1 MAYAGTFD
9 ASQVQ
14 QHNSPSELVD
24 AALLEGKRL
33 RDTGHVSEAIATY
46 SRAVTL
52 SRNAKD
58 SEREAKSFILLSVA
72 QNILFQYS
80 AALTSS
86 EQGLAAASRA
96 GNMVLQGSANG
107 NISTV
112 YSQLGD
118 LEAARLAAT
127 KAVDCFR
134 SAAGQPKVNDFL
146 ARALANRAS
155 INFLQNRNAE
165 GYQDSAEAISL
176 ATASG
181 DLRLQ
186 ATVWE
191 ARGFALMREDK
202 VSESQNALETE
213 FAIRQKLNDLSG
225 LAVTKEHLAELEIRK
240 SNPNCQTALRLM
252 DEAFAVPSNAF
263 KANAQY
269 YPIHI
274 RAKILLQCGEKL
286 KALDEFKRAVNEAT
300 QWRRGAL
307 PGDLTSTR
315 TVASL
320 QDVYGDYAQLA
331 AQISLETHNK
341 QMSYDAL
348 EALAE
353 NRAASL
359 RDQLRLA
366 RSRNLQVPDTYYF
379 KLSQLQAAQAQV
391 TLGRNSKEDKLSL
404 LQIRSEIADLENRN
418 GITEEK
424 LRTQKEKNPRRNS
437 LKNIQTTLNRD
448 QVLLTLSLGKNKS
461 YLWAVTEDQVYLTE
475 IAKESELKSAA
486 TSFAASVRDGRSS
499 PASASLLSRSLFG
512 NLPKQYWQKPEWLL
526 VADGPLLNGIP
537 FCALPDLSSDKN
549 LNLIANHN
557 LRFLPSELL
566 LLAPR
571 TNAAPREFVGI
582 GDPIYNEADSRLIH
596 NAAADAKSIT
606 PGVSLARLVGSDK
619 EIRSAAQES
628 HAPVTTLLTGQRAT
642 RESLQTA
649 IQTTAA
655 AFVHFA
661 VHVVSPPGQ
670 PQEAALALSLK
681 NGMPEL
687 LTSEVIESF
696 RLPGSLVVLS
706 GCSSDQGKTLPGA
719 GLLGLSRAWLVAGAS
734 AVIVSSWPTPD
745 DSGKFFS
752 TFYRHLDEIKSGSI
766 AQRAAQA
773 LRQTQNDMMRSSGYR
788 TSPTFWSAFT
798 VVSKE

>member
-1 MAYAGTFD
+1 M
-9 ASQVQ
+9 
-14 QHNSPSELVD
+14 D

-33 RDTGHVSEAIATY
+33 RDTGHVSEAIAAY
-46 SRAVTL
+46 SRAATL
-52 SRNAKD
+52 SHNAKD

-72 QNILFQYS
+72 QNLLFEYS

-96 GNMVLQGSANG
+96 GNLVLQGSANG

-127 KAVDCFR
+127 KAVVCFR
-134 SAAGQPKVNDFL
+134 SASGQPRVNDFL
-146 ARALANRAS
+146 AKALANRAS
-155 INFLQNRNAE
+155 INFLQNRNPE
-165 GYQDSAEAISL
+165 GYQDSAEAIRL

-202 VSESQNALETE
+202 VAESQDALEKE
-213 FAIRQKLNDLSG
+213 YAIRQKLNDLNG
-225 LAVTKEHLAELEIRK
+225 LAVTKEHLAELEVRK
-240 SNPNCQTALRLM
+240 SSPNCKTALRLI
-252 DEAFAVPSNAF
+252 DEAFAMPSNAF

-341 QMSYDAL
+341 QMGYDAF

-353 NRAASL
+353 NRSASL

-404 LQIRSEIADLENRN
+404 LQIRSEVADLDNKN

-424 LRTQKEKNPRRNS
+424 FRTQKEKNPRRNS

-448 QVLLTLSLGKNKS
+448 QVLLTLSLGKNRS
-461 YLWAVTEDQVYLTE
+461 YLWAVTEDQVHLIE
-475 IAKESELKSAA
+475 IANESELKSAA

-499 PASASLLSRSLFG
+499 TAGATLLSRSLFG

-526 VADGPLLNGIP
+526 VSDGPLLSGVP
-537 FCALPDLSSDKN
+537 FCALADLSSDKN
-549 LNLIANHN
+549 LPLVANHS

-566 LLAPR
+566 LLSPK
-571 TNAAPREFVGI
+571 TNTAPREFVGV
-582 GDPIYNEADSRLIH
+582 GDPIYNEADSRLAH
-596 NAAADAKSIT
+596 SSASGDAKSIT
-606 PGVSLARLVGSDK
+606 PGTSLARLVGSDK

-628 HAPVTTLLTGQRAT
+628 HAPITTLLVGQRAT
-642 RESLQTA
+642 RESLQAA

-661 VHVVSPPGQ
+661 VHVVSPPDQ

-719 GLLGLSRAWLVAGAS
+719 GLVGLSRAWLVAGAS

-752 TFYRHLDEIKSGSI
+752 TFYRRLDEIKSGSI

-773 LRQTQNDMMRSSGYR
+773 LRQTQNDMMHSSGYR
-788 TSPTFWSAFT
+788 TSPTFWSAFA
-798 VVSKE
+798 VVAKE